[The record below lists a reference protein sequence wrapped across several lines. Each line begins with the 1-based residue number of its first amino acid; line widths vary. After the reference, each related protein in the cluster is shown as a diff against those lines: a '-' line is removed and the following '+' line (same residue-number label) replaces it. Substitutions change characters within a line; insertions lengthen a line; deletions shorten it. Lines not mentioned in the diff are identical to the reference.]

1 MALRCVRVKT
11 IPTQR
16 VFPFSKGCDEIKKRL
31 WARVKSPEII
41 AIVPP
46 QVVMVISTS
55 DPAMMRSMRSSM
67 VSPINWAW

>member
-46 QVVMVISTS
+46 QVVMVIFTS
-55 DPAMMRSMRSSM
+55 GPAMMRSMRSSM